1 MKVILSICKKHNKK
15 QKKKQKKNKT
25 KQVTGRYNTN
35 NVKITYKQYTR
46 LVNGIKTISGYVH

>member
-1 MKVILSICKKHNKK
+1 MKVILSICKEHNKK
-15 QKKKQKKNKT
+15 QTKKNKT